1 MKAYIQMSYNR
12 ALRAFIE
19 EINWRI
25 LKVQLFQRFYEAQML
40 VTMCVSG
47 SQEEEPSGWTKITEK
62 CFIEVVKLQ
71 HYTAFKIWHHVQKP

>member
-1 MKAYIQMSYNR
+1 MSYNR
-12 ALRAFIE
+12 ALRAFTE

-25 LKVQLFQRFYEAQML
+25 LKVQLFQRFYKAQLL

-47 SQEEEPSGWTKITEK
+47 SQEEEPSGWTKIIEE